1 MGAISEIKDR
11 VEKLTPQEQVE
22 LLAWL
27 VERDH
32 QQWDTQIARDLA
44 AGKLDTLIAE
54 AEADRAAGRRAN
66 CEASRIAKVL
76 EAL

>member
-11 VEKLTPQEQVE
+11 VGKLTPQEQVE

-54 AEADRAAGRRAN
+54 AEADRAAGRAR
-66 CEASRIAKVL
+66 EL
-76 EAL
+76 